1 MGHTGSYSIME
12 MLCDGCSMVR
22 REMVSQSTGPH
33 HKAVVAFP
41 VLASPSSSGSGTL
54 GDTYWAAA
62 GMTIDAFQMIS
73 LHAVAVVMFGQFVKL
88 GIYAVALVDIPNA
101 KSPVKFVHVELGI
114 GVTVDFDYGTMRVE
128 GQLSPKSFIL
138 DPNCHLTGGFAL
150 FYWFDAFA
158 NFLINYKPFHFAS
171 SAGICV
177 GVRFNIDVL
186 FIHTHI
192 SVEVGADLFMW
203 GPPLAGRV
211 HVDIKVAKF
220 DINFGADKGDEK
232 EANIEEFYH
241 LVLQASSQQSNSRAA
256 EEDRVLIAEGEED
269 ILPGDLN
276 QGHTFLATSGLLNN
290 SSSTDRAQNTDWV
303 AMTKSEM
310 KIEIVQDVPTGL
322 WAKCKSSEPSQ
333 DPTKSSQRNNIDD
346 LLDNNS
352 TSLKLMMGVLME
364 GPPAIMSEDTLKAFN
379 ILAQGE
385 RVLKAKKPFPETES
399 PEDDWNPGKPK
410 DGAEQWNDVHNKWSS
425 PEWNEGRGDVQQT
438 LVDSC
443 IVRYLFSTW
452 VQFGQNVETGR

>member
-1 MGHTGSYSIME
+1 MGGGRLPTDFSA
-12 MLCDGCSMVR
+12 
-22 REMVSQSTGPH
+22 GPIE
-33 HKAVVAFP
+33 A
-41 VLASPSSSGSGTL
+41 
-54 GDTYWAAA
+54 
-62 GMTIDAFQMIS
+62 
-73 LHAVAVVMFGQFVKL
+73 
-88 GIYAVALVDIPNA
+88 
-101 KSPVKFVHVELGI
+101 
-114 GVTVDFDYGTMRVE
+114 
-128 GQLSPKSFIL
+128 
-138 DPNCHLTGGFAL
+138 
-150 FYWFDAFA
+150 WFDAFA

-256 EEDRVLIAEGEED
+256 EEDRALIAEGEED
-269 ILPGDLN
+269 ILPGDLD
-276 QGHTFLATSGLLNN
+276 QGHTFLTTSGLLNN
-290 SSSTDRAQNTDWV
+290 SSSTDRVQNADWV
-303 AMTKSEM
+303 VRGGSFSFVVGYDE
-310 KIEIVQDVPTGL
+310 
-322 WAKCKSSEPSQ
+322 SQ

-352 TSLKLMMGVLME
+352 ASLKLMMSVLMQ
-364 GPPAIMSEDTLKAFN
+364 GLPAIMSEDTLKAFN
-379 ILAQGE
+379 ILAQ
-385 RVLKAKKPFPETES
+385 
-399 PEDDWNPGKPK
+399 DDWNPGKPK

-438 LVDSC
+438 FVDSW
-443 IVRYLFSTW
+443 SEN
-452 VQFGQNVETGR
+452 FGWGKASSEVAKLPKLLGERFADLYVEAPLITI

>member
-1 MGHTGSYSIME
+1 MGGGRLHTDFSA
-12 MLCDGCSMVR
+12 
-22 REMVSQSTGPH
+22 GPIE
-33 HKAVVAFP
+33 A
-41 VLASPSSSGSGTL
+41 
-54 GDTYWAAA
+54 
-62 GMTIDAFQMIS
+62 
-73 LHAVAVVMFGQFVKL
+73 
-88 GIYAVALVDIPNA
+88 
-101 KSPVKFVHVELGI
+101 
-114 GVTVDFDYGTMRVE
+114 
-128 GQLSPKSFIL
+128 
-138 DPNCHLTGGFAL
+138 
-150 FYWFDAFA
+150 WFDAFA

-177 GVRFNIDVL
+177 DVRFNIDVL

-256 EEDRVLIAEGEED
+256 EKDRALIAEGEED

-276 QGHTFLATSGLLNN
+276 QGHTFLTTSGLLNN
-290 SSSTDRAQNTDWV
+290 SSSTDRVQNADWV
-303 AMTKSEM
+303 IRGDLSHDE
-310 KIEIVQDVPTGL
+310 
-322 WAKCKSSEPSQ
+322 SQ

-352 TSLKLMMGVLME
+352 ASLKLMMGVLME

-399 PEDDWNPGKPK
+399 PKDDWNPGKTK

-438 LVDSC
+438 FVDSW
-443 IVRYLFSTW
+443 SEN
-452 VQFGQNVETGR
+452 FGWGKALSEVAKLPKLLGERFADLYVEAPLITI